1 VSLDYAQ
8 EKAYKTLQSL
18 GPNEGSL
25 KERLQYAVI
34 PSFMSLADEARLGA
48 SGLLPALVGDIEK
61 LWGDLTR
68 QEAKGD
74 EGTVA
79 ASLNELDEAELI
91 SLGERMV
98 TVCIGVM
105 QTEGTAGYT
114 WRLDG
119 SVE

>member
-1 VSLDYAQ
+1 MSLDYAQ

-18 GPNEGSL
+18 GANEGSL
-25 KERLQYAVI
+25 RERLQCAVI
-34 PSFMSLADEARLGA
+34 PSFMSLVDEARLGTSA
-48 SGLLPALVGDIEK
+48 LLPALVGDIEK
-61 LWGDLTR
+61 LWGDLTCR
-68 QEAKGD
+68 EAKGD

-79 ASLNELDEAELI
+79 ASLNELDEAGLI

-98 TVCIGVM
+98 TVCIGAM
-105 QTEGTAGYT
+105 QTEGTAEYT